1 MEENIKP
8 ATYNLRRAY
17 LKCFFEY
24 LKEEDI
30 ISSNPVTTLPKRKA
44 QDKIIDIPIDV
55 LQQLLALPDKTSF
68 TGLVDHCLILLMMDC
83 GIRPKEALTLKVSD
97 FDIKHNCVTI
107 LAELAKT
114 GVSRTLPLSIETVRP
129 ITKVISSRP
138 KDWNNNV
145 PVFCSCSGVTY

>member
-30 ISSNPVTTLPKRKA
+30 ISSNPVTKLPKRKA

-55 LQQLLALPDKTSF
+55 LQQL
-68 TGLVDHCLILLMMDC
+68 
-83 GIRPKEALTLKVSD
+83 
-97 FDIKHNCVTI
+97 
-107 LAELAKT
+107 
-114 GVSRTLPLSIETVRP
+114 
-129 ITKVISSRP
+129 
-138 KDWNNNV
+138 
-145 PVFCSCSGVTY
+145 

>member
-1 MEENIKP
+1 
-8 ATYNLRRAY
+8 
-17 LKCFFEY
+17 
-24 LKEEDI
+24 
-30 ISSNPVTTLPKRKA
+30 
-44 QDKIIDIPIDV
+44 
-55 LQQLLALPDKTSF
+55 
-68 TGLVDHCLILLMMDC
+68 MMDC